1 MIDRTIDI
9 TTRDGKMS
17 TFITHPETGGP
28 HPVVI
33 VYMDA
38 PGIREELRDF
48 AHRIGTVG
56 YYTMLPQLFYRTG
69 GQSYPMVEH
78 RTPEQTKHMQDTMA
92 GISNG
97 MIVEDTRALLELA
110 KGDKAAKA
118 GIKGCIGYCMSG
130 QYVLTVAGTFP
141 DEFRAIVSL
150 HGVRHVTDKPDS
162 PHKLVP
168 KLKGEQY
175 FGFAETDPHVPEA
188 EVKALR
194 QTLKEHRSN
203 ALVEIHP
210 GTEHGFVFPGR
221 KAYHKHESE
230 RAWERTFSLF
240 RRVLG

>member
-1 MIDRTIDI
+1 MIERTIEI
-9 TTRDGKMS
+9 ATRDGKMS
-17 TFITHPETGGP
+17 TFITHPELGGP

-48 AHRIGTVG
+48 ARRIGTAG
-56 YYTMLPQLFYRTG
+56 YYAVLPQLFYRTG

-78 RTPEQTKHMQDTMA
+78 RTPEQTRHMQETMA
-92 GISNG
+92 ALSNA
-97 MIVEDTRALLELA
+97 MIVDDTRAMLEVIRQ
-110 KGDKAAKA
+110 DKAAKSGA
-118 GIKGCIGYCMSG
+118 KGCIGYCMSG

-141 DEFRAIVSL
+141 DEFRALVSM
-150 HGVRHVTDKPDS
+150 HGVKHVTDKPDS

-168 KLKGEQY
+168 RLKGEQY
-175 FGFAETDPHVPEA
+175 FGFAETDPHVPQA
-188 EVKALR
+188 EVEALR
-194 QTLKEHRSN
+194 KTLTEHKAK

-230 RAWERTFSLF
+230 RAWERTFALF